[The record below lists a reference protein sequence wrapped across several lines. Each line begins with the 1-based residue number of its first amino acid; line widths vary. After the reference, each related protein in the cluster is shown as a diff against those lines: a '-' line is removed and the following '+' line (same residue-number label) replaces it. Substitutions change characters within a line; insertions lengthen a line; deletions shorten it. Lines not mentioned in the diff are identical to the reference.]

1 MHVRAFLLASAIS
14 LGWAQAAQAQQQPGA
29 EQQSSA
35 QTPSDAGDQTL
46 AAPIT
51 TEDLLFSTDVLAA
64 AEQKGESEQDAYAGG
79 GRPDPEDR
87 PAPESLYA
95 PRDTTGRV
103 FQLLPRSNHVLGD
116 WGGLRTKLEDA
127 GIVPMVWLTINAA
140 ANLSGGLDQGATAPG
155 EFEVM
160 LNFDMDRIAG
170 IKGGLVHFK
179 VAHRF
184 GRSLAHDY
192 IGNVFGPQQI
202 YGYTF
207 TQLNQIYYEQALLD
221 GRLVLRAGRFAVM
234 NDFQI
239 SPYNFVFISQAFCGN
254 PFGIFLN
261 SPGVS
266 AFVGAWGAFAKVLPT
281 KRTYIMAGVYNG
293 DPNVREAKYHGLN
306 FSMHGPLFAIAEIGY
321 RRNGLPGDSGRLG
334 NYKFGV
340 WYDNAQFAAFETGQV
355 KRGTWGWYAMADQ
368 VLIPFG
374 NDPEEGRGLGIFGSL
389 TGGTDSKRQ
398 IEPLF
403 FTAGLVV
410 RGFMDSRPRDAI
422 AIGVAR
428 GNFSEHLQRAQEQGM
443 LIGPV
448 PGVMTHET
456 VVEANYRFD
465 FDKSAFFVQ
474 PGFQY
479 IFRPGG
485 TGTAKNAAV
494 IATQIGFHF

>member
-1 MHVRAFLLASAIS
+1 LPPLNELDGLVATGVPPLGNPEPATDPALVRHVSLDQAIF
-14 LGWAQAAQAQQQPGA
+14 
-29 EQQSSA
+29 
-35 QTPSDAGDQTL
+35 
-46 AAPIT
+46 AAPGEGDRDTQPPT
-51 TEDLLFSTDVLAA
+51 TTSTPT
-64 AEQKGESEQDAYAGG
+64 GSEA
-79 GRPDPEDR
+79 RRDP
-87 PAPESLYA
+87 AQIASLYA
-95 PRDTTGRV
+95 PRDTTARV

-127 GIVPMVWLTINAA
+127 GIVPMMWLTVNAA

-155 EFEVM
+155 EFEIM
-160 LNFDMDRIAG
+160 LNFDMDHIAG

-179 VAHRF
+179 VSHRF

-192 IGNVFGPQQI
+192 IGNIFGPQQI

-207 TQLNQIYYEQALLD
+207 TQLNQIYYEQALFD
-221 GRLVLRAGRFAVM
+221 RRLVVRAGRFAVM
-234 NDFQI
+234 NDFQT
-239 SPYNFVFISQAFCGN
+239 SPYDYVFISQAFCGN
-254 PFGIFLN
+254 PFGIFVD

-306 FSMHGPLFAIAEIGY
+306 FSMHGPLFAIAEAGY
-321 RRNGLPGDSGRLG
+321 QVNGLPGDSGRLG

-340 WYDNAQFAAFETGQV
+340 WYDNAKFAAFLTGQK

-374 NDPEEGRGLGIFGSL
+374 ADPEEGRGLGIFGSL
-389 TGGTDSKRQ
+389 TGGTDTKRQ

-403 FTAGLVV
+403 FTAGVVV
-410 RGFMDSRPRDAI
+410 RGFMNSRPRDAI
-422 AIGVAR
+422 AIGVAG
-428 GNFSEHLQRAQEQGM
+428 GNFSKDLQRAQQQGM

-456 VVEANYRFD
+456 VAEINYRFD
-465 FDKSAFFVQ
+465 FDKSAFFIQ

>member
-1 MHVRAFLLASAIS
+1 MNIRLLLLASSVS
-14 LGWAQAAQAQQQPGA
+14 LGWAHAAHAQQQPGA
-29 EQQSSA
+29 EQQTS
-35 QTPSDAGDQTL
+35 TPTPADTGDQTVAVPVTTAEL
-46 AAPIT
+46 LLGTNVPAAS
-51 TEDLLFSTDVLAA
+51 EQQ
-64 AEQKGESEQDAYAGG
+64 AEPEQDAAPAKARSDTE
-79 GRPDPEDR
+79 GRLRLEQ
-87 PAPESLYA
+87 LYA

-127 GIVPMVWLTINAA
+127 GVIPMVWLTINAA
-140 ANLSGGLDQGATAPG
+140 GNLSGGLDQGATAPG
-155 EFEVM
+155 EFEIM
-160 LNFDMDRIAG
+160 LNFDMETIAG

-184 GRSLAHDY
+184 GKSLAHNY
-192 IGNVFGPQQI
+192 IGNIFGPQQI

-207 TQLNQIYYEQALLD
+207 TQLNQLYYEQALLNR
-221 GRLVLRAGRFAVM
+221 RLVLRAGRFAVM
-234 NDFQI
+234 NDFQT
-239 SPYNFVFISQAFCGN
+239 SPYDYVFISQAFCGN
-254 PFGIFLN
+254 PFGIFLD

-281 KRTYIMAGVYNG
+281 RRTYIMAGVYNG
-293 DPNVREAKYHGLN
+293 DPHVREPKYHGLN
-306 FSMHGPLFAIAEIGY
+306 LSMHGPLFAIAEVGFQ
-321 RRNGLPGDSGRLG
+321 RNGLPGDSGRLG

-340 WYDNAQFAAFETGQV
+340 WYDHAQFPAFETGQV

-398 IEPLF
+398 IGPLF

-410 RGFMDSRPRDAI
+410 RGFLDSRPRDAI
-422 AIGVAR
+422 AVGVAR
-428 GNFSEHLQRAQEQGM
+428 GTFSKHLQHAQEQGM
-443 LIGPV
+443 LMGPV

-456 VVEANYRFD
+456 VAEANYRFD

>member
-1 MHVRAFLLASAIS
+1 MLAAS
-14 LGWAQAAQAQQQPGA
+14 
-29 EQQSSA
+29 EQQAEPEQDTDPGEGRSS
-35 QTPSDAGDQTL
+35 
-46 AAPIT
+46 
-51 TEDLLFSTDVLAA
+51 TEDRLAL
-64 AEQKGESEQDAYAGG
+64 EQ
-79 GRPDPEDR
+79 
-87 PAPESLYA
+87 LYA

-127 GIVPMVWLTINAA
+127 GIIPIVWLTINAA

-155 EFEVM
+155 EFEIM
-160 LNFDMDRIAG
+160 LNFDMERIAG

-184 GRSLAHDY
+184 GKSLAHDY
-192 IGNVFGPQQI
+192 IGNIFGPQQI

-207 TQLNQIYYEQALLD
+207 TQLNQLYYEQALLD
-221 GRLVLRAGRFAVM
+221 HRLVLRAGRFAVM

-239 SPYNFVFISQAFCGN
+239 SPYDYAFISQAFCGN

-293 DPNVREAKYHGLN
+293 DPNVREPKYHGLN
-306 FSMHGPLFAIAEIGY
+306 FSMHGPLFAIAEAGY
-321 RRNGLPGDSGRLG
+321 QRNGLPGDNGRLG
-334 NYKFGV
+334 NYKVGV
-340 WYDNAQFAAFETGQV
+340 WYDNAEFPAFETG
-355 KRGTWGWYAMADQ
+355 RGQTWD
-368 VLIPFG
+368 L
-374 NDPEEGRGLGIFGSL
+374 
-389 TGGTDSKRQ
+389 
-398 IEPLF
+398 
-403 FTAGLVV
+403 GLVCDG
-410 RGFMDSRPRDAI
+410 RPGAHSLRRRPRRRPRPGHFRLADRSNGFQA
-422 AIGVAR
+422 ADRAALLHGGVGRARLPGLTTARFDRVGIAR
-428 GNFSEHLQRAQEQGM
+428 GNFSKHLQRAQRQGM

-448 PGVMTHET
+448 AGVMTHET

-494 IATQIGFHF
+494 VATQIGFHF